1 MRQSLARDGRSDSSM
16 TNRGM
21 LITFEGIDG
30 SGKSSHAGRVLD
42 YLIEQGHPVRLVRE
56 PGETVVGEKIRTI
69 LLDRTEKMTAMTE
82 LLLYEAARAELV
94 RTIIQPAL
102 ASGEIVLADRFY
114 DSTTAYQG
122 YGRQLD
128 MQMIRHLNTQAS
140 DSVVPSLTLIFDLPL
155 AESMRRRGKEPD
167 RLESE
172 SISFFERVANGYRQI
187 ALSDPS
193 RCKIIDSTPSADT
206 VFMQV
211 QREIDRCIGSRVR
224 V

>member
-1 MRQSLARDGRSDSSM
+1 MAD
-16 TNRGM
+16 RGM

-42 YLIEQGHPVRLVRE
+42 FLAEQGHPVRLVRE
-56 PGETVVGEKIRTI
+56 PGETLVGEKIRSI

-94 RTIIQPAL
+94 RTVIQPAV
-102 ASGEIVLADRFY
+102 ASGEIVLADRFF

-128 MQMIRHLNTQAS
+128 MKLIQYLNMQAS
-140 DSVVPSLTLIFDLPL
+140 EGMIPSLTLIFDLPL
-155 AESMRRRGKEPD
+155 SESLRRRGKEPD

-172 SISFFERVANGYRQI
+172 SLSFFERVADGYRQI
-187 ALSDPS
+187 ALAEPV
-193 RCKIIDSTPSADT
+193 RCRIIDSTPPADT

-211 QREIDRCIGSRVR
+211 QREIETCIGARDRVR
-224 V
+224 

>member
-1 MRQSLARDGRSDSSM
+1 MNNSD
-16 TNRGM
+16 RGM

-30 SGKSSHAGRVLD
+30 SGKSSHAKRVLD
-42 YLIEQGHPVRLVRE
+42 YLIERGHPVQLVRE
-56 PGETVVGEKIRTI
+56 PGETAVGEKIRSI
-69 LLDRTEKMTAMTE
+69 LLDRSEKMTAMTE

-94 RTIIQPAL
+94 RTIIQPAI

-128 MQMIRHLNTQAS
+128 MTLIHTLNTQAS
-140 DSVVPSLTLIFDLPL
+140 DGIVPSLTLIFDLPL
-155 AESMRRRGKEPD
+155 SESLRRRGKEPD

-172 SISFFERVANGYRQI
+172 SLSFFERVANGYRQI
-187 ALSDPS
+187 ALADPT
-193 RCKIIDSTPSADT
+193 RCKLIDSTPSADT
-206 VFMQV
+206 VYMQV
-211 QREIDRCIGSRVR
+211 QEEIEICIGSRVR

>member
-1 MRQSLARDGRSDSSM
+1 M
-16 TNRGM
+16 THRGM

-30 SGKSSHAGRVLD
+30 SGKSSHAKRALD
-42 YLIEQGHPVRLVRE
+42 YLIEQGHPVQLVRE
-56 PGETVVGEKIRTI
+56 PGETTVGEKIRSI
-69 LLDRTEKMTAMTE
+69 LLDRSEKMTAMTE

-94 RTIIQPAL
+94 RTIIQPAI
-102 ASGEIVLADRFY
+102 AAGEIVLADRFY

-128 MQMIRHLNTQAS
+128 MSLIHTLNTQVS
-140 DSVVPSLTLIFDLPL
+140 DRIVPSLTLIFDLPL
-155 AESMRRRGKEPD
+155 SESLRRRGKEPD

-172 SISFFERVANGYRQI
+172 SLSFFERVANGYRQI
-187 ALSDPS
+187 ALEDPG
-193 RCKIIDSTPSADT
+193 RCKLIDSTPSADT

-211 QREIDRCIGSRVR
+211 QLEIEICIGSRVR